1 MTKLTKRDFLQGS
14 AALGTAVFM
23 PAIARAQATVLRWGE
38 MLPTTHPQVQMVER
52 IARQVKEKTSGRVD
66 IQAFPAG
73 QLGSGK
79 DMMEAVASG
88 ALTMTT
94 DGAAALGSFLPQL
107 SVVEAPYLWRDAAHM
122 AKVAKAPVFVQMN
135 AELEKKRGMRMVA
148 VTYYGKR
155 HLTTGSKPVK
165 MAADVAGLKI
175 RVPPVDTFRAM
186 VEAWGGK
193 ATPVNFNELYLALS
207 QGAVDGQENP
217 LPTIH
222 SAKLQEVQKHL
233 ILTGHIITP
242 RLVIVNSD
250 FWKGL
255 KDADRAALEVAIAD
269 GVTWQDAELASQESS
284 LVATLKGAGMTVTEP
299 DLESF
304 SKPVLASLPK
314 QFESKWGK
322 GTWDALAAL

>member
-1 MTKLTKRDFLQGS
+1 MIKLTKRAFLASS
-14 AALGTAVFM
+14 AAGGAMIAM
-23 PAIARAQATVLRWGE
+23 PTVLRAQATVMRWGE
-38 MLPTTHPQVQMVER
+38 MLPVTHPQVQMVDR
-52 IARQVKEKTSGRVD
+52 IAKEVKEKTSGRVD
-66 IQAFPAG
+66 IQSFPAG

-79 DMMEAVASG
+79 DMMESVASG

-107 SVVEAPYLWRDAAHM
+107 SVVEAPYLWRDPAHM
-122 AKVAKAPVFVQMN
+122 AKVAKAPVFIQMN
-135 AELEKKRGMRMVA
+135 EELIKKRGMRMAA

-155 HLTTGSKPVK
+155 HLTTGSKAVK
-165 MAADVAGLKI
+165 SAADVAGLKL

-186 VEAWGGK
+186 VEAWGAK

-242 RLVIVNSD
+242 RLIVINED

-255 KDADRAALEVAIAD
+255 KAADRTIVEAAIAN
-269 GVTWQDAELASQESS
+269 GVAWQDAELASQEGS
-284 LVATLKGAGMTVTEP
+284 LVATLKAAGMTVTEP

-304 SKPVLASLPK
+304 SKPVLATLPK

>member
-1 MTKLTKRDFLQGS
+1 MTRLTKRAFLAGS
-14 AALGTAVFM
+14 AAGGAMIAM
-23 PAIARAQATVLRWGE
+23 PTVLRAQATVMRWGE
-38 MLPTTHPQVQMVER
+38 MLPITHPQVQMVDR
-52 IARQVKEKTSGRVD
+52 IAKEVKEKTSGRVD
-66 IQAFPAG
+66 IQSFPAG

-79 DMMEAVASG
+79 DMMESVASG

-107 SVVEAPYLWRDAAHM
+107 SVVEAPYLWRDPAHM
-122 AKVAKAPVFVQMN
+122 SKVAKAPVFTQMN
-135 AELEKKRGMRMVA
+135 EELIKKRGMRMAA

-155 HLTTGSKPVK
+155 HLTTGSKVVK
-165 MAADVAGLKI
+165 SAADVAGLKL

-186 VEAWGGK
+186 VEAWGAK

-242 RLVIVNSD
+242 RLIVINQD

-255 KDADRAALEVAIAD
+255 KDADRTIVEAAIAN
-269 GVTWQDAELASQESS
+269 GVAWQDAELSSQEGS
-284 LVATLKGAGMTVTEP
+284 LVATLKAAGMTVTEP

-304 SKPVLASLPK
+304 SKPVLATLPK